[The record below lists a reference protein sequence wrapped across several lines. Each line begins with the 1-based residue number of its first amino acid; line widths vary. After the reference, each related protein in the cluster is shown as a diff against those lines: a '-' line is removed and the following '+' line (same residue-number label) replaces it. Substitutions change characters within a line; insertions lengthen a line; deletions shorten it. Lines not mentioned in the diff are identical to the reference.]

1 MDLVQTKPV
10 DGDAVFAA
18 IRENLNPL
26 LAKRGHPMIEET
38 GSVSWQYGA
47 GYPKPKRRKT
57 LFKLLN
63 LPSGAIVFAIREDF
77 LAAAPNLAGLP
88 WPHHF
93 AVKPHLQVAFKGFE
107 IKRDDQD
114 SGVKR
119 VERILQALPKLAVE
133 IKLKTHDSAREAE
146 FDRKL
151 AALKESDGSA

>member
-1 MDLVQTKPV
+1 MELVQTTPV

-18 IRENLNPL
+18 TRDKVNPL
-26 LAKRGHPMIEET
+26 MAKRGHPMIEET

-47 GYPKPKRRKT
+47 GYPKPTRRKT

-77 LAAAPNLAGLP
+77 LATVPDLAGLP

-93 AVKPHLQVAFKGFE
+93 AVKPHRQVGFKGFE

-119 VERILQALPKLAVE
+119 VERIIKALPKLAVE
-133 IKLKTHDSAREAE
+133 IKLKTQDAAREAE
-146 FDRKL
+146 FDRQL
-151 AALKESDGSA
+151 AALD